1 MSALLCLE
9 KDMHNYIKE
18 LLIDRANV
26 LTEDELEEFE
36 LIQALLAEDEDGGY
50 TDVLMDNDGLF
61 DHGMD
66 ILANAGADTEKYFVH
81 IEVKSLIQ
89 E

>member
-1 MSALLCLE
+1 MY
-9 KDMHNYIKE
+9 DYIKE
-18 LLIDRANV
+18 LLIDRAKV
-26 LTEDELEEFE
+26 LTDHREYADEDELKEFE
-36 LIQALLAEDEDGGY
+36 LIQTLLAEDEDGGY
-50 TDVLMDNDGLF
+50 TDVLMDNDSLF

-66 ILANAGADTEKYFVH
+66 ILASVGADTEKYYVS